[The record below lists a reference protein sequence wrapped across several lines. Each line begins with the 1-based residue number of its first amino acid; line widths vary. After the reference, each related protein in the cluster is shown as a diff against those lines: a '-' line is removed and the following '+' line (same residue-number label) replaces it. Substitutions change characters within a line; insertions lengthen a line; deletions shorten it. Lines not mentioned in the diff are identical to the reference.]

1 MHKTLVLALGAL
13 LAVVESQAAGPGQ
26 KKLQVELYGGIAAI
40 APGDLNSI
48 PEFYSA
54 FFPFY
59 YIDRY
64 DYYRDVGYIQDY
76 ETELEGRFRSLR
88 WGFPAGIRV
97 RYRVSSF
104 LDLSLGVRGL
114 WGSIASRFSSD
125 IRLIDLDGTASDL
138 SSIYD
143 PLRISA
149 SGIMPLLGLHVRR
162 SLPAGIGIEAFLA
175 GGPLFGRIAYVRQIY
190 NEIGET
196 TPRSYLEEKGRGF
209 GIALEAGVRFEARVG
224 RDLSVFVE
232 TGYAYQTA
240 GAFKGEGLL
249 RSASGE
255 ETWEGKWGMKD
266 DYLADY
272 WGTQSL
278 LRASNSW
285 PTQDAPLWRRDFR
298 LDLSGAQAR
307 VGIAIRL

>member
-1 MHKTLVLALGAL
+1 MHKTMALVLGVL
-13 LAVVESQAAGPGQ
+13 LAAAESQAAGAGQ
-26 KKLQVELYGGIAAI
+26 RRLQVELYGGIAAV
-40 APGDLNSI
+40 APSDLNSI
-48 PEFYSA
+48 PEFYNA

-64 DYYRDVGYIQDY
+64 EYCRDVGYIQDY

-114 WGSIASRFSSD
+114 WGSAASHFSSD
-125 IRLIDLDGTASDL
+125 IRLIDMDGTTSDL

-162 SLPAGIGIEAFLA
+162 NMPAGIGIEAFLA
-175 GGPLFGRIAYVRQIY
+175 AGPLFGSIGYVRRISS
-190 NEIGET
+190 EIVDT
-196 TPRSYLEEKGRGF
+196 IPRSYLEEKGHGF

-224 RDLSVFVE
+224 RDLSVFIE

-240 GAFKGEGLL
+240 GAFKGAGLL

-255 ETWEGKWGMKD
+255 ETWEGEWGMKE

-272 WGTQSL
+272 WGTHSL